1 MHTVRGGNALN
12 RKDQRIQNNSQDRY
26 KKTKEAEELNP
37 DDFESNN
44 QKSESLQEDITDELN
59 PDDFDQN

>member
-1 MHTVRGGNALN
+1 MN